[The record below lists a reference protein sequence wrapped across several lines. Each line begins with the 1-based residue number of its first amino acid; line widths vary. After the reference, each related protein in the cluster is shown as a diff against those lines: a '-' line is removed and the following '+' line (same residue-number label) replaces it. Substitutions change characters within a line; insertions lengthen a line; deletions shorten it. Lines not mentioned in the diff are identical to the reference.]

1 MKFKRFNLLADY
13 MKDDSYQTDEIVT
26 IHWKYSES
34 FAICKNTK
42 QLYSFSYTEDTDNT
56 DEEYNSL
63 CLKYKIPLSD
73 DLVCKFLLLKD
84 NNA

>member
-34 FAICKNTK
+34 FAIYKNTK
-42 QLYSFSYTEDTDNT
+42 QLYLFSYTEDTDNT

>member
-26 IHWKYSES
+26 IYWRYSES
-34 FAICKNTK
+34 FSICKNTK
-42 QLYSFSYTEDTDNT
+42 ELYSFSYTHDIVNT
-56 DEEYNSL
+56 DKEYNSL
-63 CLKYKIPLSD
+63 CLKYKLPLSD
-73 DLVCKFLLLKD
+73 DLVYKFLLLKD